1 MSMQEFVVGPDE
13 RMCLAMLR
21 GKHRELGFNGPCVV
35 KFAPCHFL
43 AVLGLPGFVRIHQY
57 IDTKPEDPLEVG
69 AVELFQLISTRPLD
83 YAADGIW

>member
-43 AVLGLPGFVRIHQY
+43 AVRRDAHILYLGGLTFELTGDLRRAAFGLGF
-57 IDTKPEDPLEVG
+57 
-69 AVELFQLISTRPLD
+69 F
-83 YAADGIW
+83 